1 LGALATLFPRSVR
14 GNLALHSSEGT
25 KMSATTA
32 AAVRHQSSTFKILA
46 AASIGNA
53 LEWYDI
59 LVYGYFAVTISKL
72 FFPTA
77 DPTTAL
83 LLAFGTFGVSYLVRP
98 LGALVLGA
106 YADRAG
112 RRAAMLLSIV
122 VMTIGTGL
130 MAIMP
135 TYATVGIVAPVAVLL
150 ARLLQGFAVA
160 GEFGSAT
167 AFLVEHSPDRKGFF
181 ASFQWFG
188 QGLAAVLA
196 SFFGVILFGWLT
208 ADQLNSWGWRLPFF
222 FGLLIGPIGL
232 YIRKHVG
239 ETPEF
244 SEKGPAEA
252 PVRQMFAEHWDRL
265 LMCIGVVI
273 LSTSSNY
280 IILYMPTY
288 AIRQLHLPQSLG
300 FTATMIGG
308 LLLTFGAPFFGHL
321 SDRVGRVR
329 MMMVVSLLFAI
340 SAYPAFVVLVANPSL
355 AGIVGIV
362 CWLSLLKA
370 AYSGTLPALMAEL
383 FPTATRGTG
392 IALSYNISV
401 PIFGG
406 FAPAIATW
414 LVATTGS
421 PLAPSF
427 YLIGTS
433 LLSLVVL
440 IIIHMRVKTT

>member
-1 LGALATLFPRSVR
+1 MSTTVVGAKAS
-14 GNLALHSSEGT
+14 
-25 KMSATTA
+25 
-32 AAVRHQSSTFKILA
+32 HQTSTFKVLA
-46 AASIGNA
+46 AAAIGNA
-53 LEWYDI
+53 LEFYDI
-59 LVYGYFAVTISKL
+59 LIYGYFAVTISKL

-83 LLAFGTFGVSYLVRP
+83 LLTFGTFGISYLARP
-98 LGALVLGA
+98 IGALVLGA

-112 RRAAMLLSIV
+112 RRAAMLTSIV

-135 TYATVGIVAPVAVLL
+135 TYSSVGILAPIAVLI

-167 AFLVEHSPDRKGFF
+167 AFLVEHSTDRKGFF

-188 QGLAAVLA
+188 QGIAAVLS
-196 SFFGVILFGWLT
+196 SFFGVVLFSWLT
-208 ADQLNSWGWRLPFF
+208 TAQIESWGWRVPFL

-244 SEKGPAEA
+244 REQGPSSA
-252 PVRQMFAEHWDRL
+252 PLRQMFTDHWDRL
-265 LMCIGVVI
+265 LMCMGIVI

-288 AIRQLHLPQSLG
+288 AIKQLHLPQSLG

-308 LLLTFGAPFFGHL
+308 LLLMFCAPFFGHL
-321 SDRVGRVR
+321 SDRVGRLR
-329 MMMVVSLLFAI
+329 MMVVVSVLFAV
-340 SAYPAFVVLVANPSL
+340 SAYPAFVLLVANPSL
-355 AGIVGIV
+355 AGIIGIV

-383 FPTATRGTG
+383 FPTATRSTG
-392 IALSYNISV
+392 IAFAYNTSV

-406 FAPAIATW
+406 FAPFIAAW
-414 LVATTGS
+414 LVAVTGS
-421 PLAPSF
+421 PLAPSY
-427 YLIGTS
+427 YLIVTA
-433 LLSLVVL
+433 LLSLAMLV
-440 IIIHMRVKTT
+440 IIHMRVKTT

>member
-1 LGALATLFPRSVR
+1 
-14 GNLALHSSEGT
+14 
-25 KMSATTA
+25 
-32 AAVRHQSSTFKILA
+32 
-46 AASIGNA
+46 
-53 LEWYDI
+53 
-59 LVYGYFAVTISKL
+59 
-72 FFPTA
+72 
-77 DPTTAL
+77 
-83 LLAFGTFGVSYLVRP
+83 
-98 LGALVLGA
+98 
-106 YADRAG
+106 
-112 RRAAMLLSIV
+112 
-122 VMTIGTGL
+122 

-135 TYATVGIVAPVAVLL
+135 TYSTVGIVAPIAVLI

-167 AFLVEHSPDRKGFF
+167 AFLVEHTTDRKGFF

-196 SFFGVILFGWLT
+196 SFFGVVLFTWLT
-208 ADQLNSWGWRLPFF
+208 TEQLDSWGWRVPFF

-244 SEKGPAEA
+244 REQGPAKA

-265 LMCIGVVI
+265 LMCIGIVI

-288 AIRQLHLPQSLG
+288 AIKQLHLPQSLG
-300 FTATMIGG
+300 FTATLLGG
-308 LLLTFGAPFFGHL
+308 ILLTIGAPFFGHL

-329 MMMVVSLLFAI
+329 LMVIVSLLFAV
-340 SAYPAFVVLVANPSL
+340 SAYPAFVLLVANPSL

-383 FPTATRGTG
+383 FPISTRSTG

-406 FAPAIATW
+406 FAPFIAAW
-414 LVATTGS
+414 LVAETGS

-433 LLSLVVL
+433 MLSLIVL
-440 IIIHMRVKTT
+440 VIIHLRVKTS

>member
-1 LGALATLFPRSVR
+1 
-14 GNLALHSSEGT
+14 
-25 KMSATTA
+25 MSATAMA
-32 AAVRHQSSTFKILA
+32 AAPHRSSTFKVLA

-72 FFPTA
+72 FFPTT

-83 LLAFGTFGVSYLVRP
+83 LLTFGTFGVSYLVRP
-98 LGALVLGA
+98 FGALVLGA

-122 VMTIGTGL
+122 IMTIGTGL

-135 TYATVGIVAPVAVLL
+135 TYGSIGIVAPIAVLI

-167 AFLVEHSPDRKGFF
+167 AFLVEHSKDRKGFF

-208 ADQLNSWGWRLPFF
+208 ADQLESWGWRVPFF

-244 SEKGPAEA
+244 REQGPAKA
-252 PVRQMFAEHWDRL
+252 PVRQMFAEYWDRL
-265 LMCIGVVI
+265 LMCIGIVV

-288 AIRQLHLPQSLG
+288 AIKQLHLPQ
-300 FTATMIGG
+300 
-308 LLLTFGAPFFGHL
+308 
-321 SDRVGRVR
+321 
-329 MMMVVSLLFAI
+329 
-340 SAYPAFVVLVANPSL
+340 
-355 AGIVGIV
+355 
-362 CWLSLLKA
+362 
-370 AYSGTLPALMAEL
+370 
-383 FPTATRGTG
+383 
-392 IALSYNISV
+392 
-401 PIFGG
+401 
-406 FAPAIATW
+406 
-414 LVATTGS
+414 
-421 PLAPSF
+421 
-427 YLIGTS
+427 
-433 LLSLVVL
+433 
-440 IIIHMRVKTT
+440 

>member
-1 LGALATLFPRSVR
+1 
-14 GNLALHSSEGT
+14 
-25 KMSATTA
+25 MSTTA
-32 AAVRHQSSTFKILA
+32 VAAAASRQTSTFKVLA

-53 LEWYDI
+53 LEFYDI
-59 LVYGYFAVTISKL
+59 LIYGYFAVTISKL

-83 LLAFGTFGVSYLVRP
+83 LLTFGTFGISYLVRP
-98 LGALVLGA
+98 FGALVLGA
-106 YADRAG
+106 YADRNG

-122 VMTIGTGL
+122 IMTAGTGL

-135 TYATVGIVAPVAVLL
+135 TYATVGILAPIAVLV

-167 AFLVEHSPDRKGFF
+167 AFLVEHSKDRKGFF

-188 QGLAAVLA
+188 QGVAAVL
-196 SFFGVILFGWLT
+196 SSLFGVILYGWLT
-208 ADQLNSWGWRLPFF
+208 TEQLEGWGWRVPFF

-244 SEKGPAEA
+244 RDHGPAHA
-252 PVRQMFAEHWDRL
+252 PLRQMFAAHWDRL
-265 LMCIGVVI
+265 LMCIGIVV

-288 AIRQLHLPQSLG
+288 AIRQLHLPQSLA
-300 FTATMIGG
+300 FTATLIGG
-308 LLLTFGAPFFGHL
+308 LLLTFCAPLFGHL

-329 MMMVVSLLFAI
+329 MMVIVSALFAV
-340 SAYPAFVVLVANPSL
+340 SAYPSFVLLVANPSL
-355 AGIVGIV
+355 AGIVALV

-383 FPTATRGTG
+383 FPTATRSTG
-392 IALSYNISV
+392 IAVAYNTSV

-406 FAPAIATW
+406 TAPLIATW

-421 PLAPSF
+421 QVAPSY
-427 YLIGTS
+427 YLIATS
-433 LLSLVVL
+433 VLSLVVL
-440 IIIHMRVKTT
+440 VVIHMRVKTT

>member
-1 LGALATLFPRSVR
+1 
-14 GNLALHSSEGT
+14 
-25 KMSATTA
+25 MSATAVA
-32 AAVRHQSSTFKILA
+32 AAAPRQASTLKVLA

-83 LLAFGTFGVSYLVRP
+83 LLTFGTFGVSYLVRP

-112 RRAAMLLSIV
+112 RRAAMLISIV
-122 VMTIGTGL
+122 IMTIGTGL
-130 MAIMP
+130 MAIIP
-135 TYATVGIVAPVAVLL
+135 TYSTIGIAAPIAVLI

-167 AFLVEHSPDRKGFF
+167 AFLVEHTEDRKGFF

-196 SFFGVILFGWLT
+196 SFFGVVLLGWLT
-208 ADQLNSWGWRLPFF
+208 ADQLDSWGWRVPFL

-232 YIRKHVG
+232 YIRKHIG
-239 ETPEF
+239 ESPEF
-244 SEKGPAEA
+244 RDHGPAKA
-252 PVRQMFAEHWDRL
+252 PVRKMFTEQWDRL
-265 LMCIGVVI
+265 LMCIGIVI

-288 AIRQLHLPQSLG
+288 AIKQLNLPQSLG
-300 FTATMIGG
+300 FTATMLGG
-308 LLLTFGAPFFGHL
+308 ILLTFCAPLFGHM
-321 SDRVGRVR
+321 SDRIGRVR
-329 MMMVVSLLFAI
+329 MMVVVSVLFAV
-340 SAYPAFVVLVANPSL
+340 SAYPAFMLLVANPSL
-355 AGIVGIV
+355 AGIVAIV

-370 AYSGTLPALMAEL
+370 AYSGVLPSLMSEL
-383 FPTATRGTG
+383 FPTATRSTG

-406 FAPAIATW
+406 FAPFIAAW
-414 LVATTGS
+414 LVAVTGS
-421 PLAPSF
+421 PLAPSY
-427 YLIGTS
+427 YLIATS
-433 LLSLVVL
+433 LISLLVL
-440 IIIHMRVKTT
+440 VIIHMRVKTT

>member
-1 LGALATLFPRSVR
+1 M
-14 GNLALHSSEGT
+14 SSA
-25 KMSATTA
+25 SA
-32 AAVRHQSSTFKILA
+32 AAPGAPHRTSTFRILA

-59 LVYGYFAVTISKL
+59 LVYGYFAVTISRL
-72 FFPTA
+72 FFPNS

-83 LLAFGTFGVSYLVRP
+83 LLTFGTFGVSYLVRP

-106 YADRAG
+106 YSDRKG
-112 RRAAMLLSIV
+112 RRTAMLLSIV
-122 VMTIGTGL
+122 IMVIGTAL
-130 MAIMP
+130 MAIIP
-135 TYATVGIVAPVAVLL
+135 TYSTIGILAPIAVLI

-167 AFLVEHSPDRKGFF
+167 AFLVEHSRERKGFF
-181 ASFQWFG
+181 AAFQWFG

-196 SFFGVILFGWLT
+196 SLFGVILFGLLT
-208 ADQLNSWGWRLPFF
+208 PDQLNSWGWRLPFF
-222 FGLLIGPIGL
+222 FGLLIGPLGF
-232 YIRKHVG
+232 YIRSQVG

-244 SEKGPAEA
+244 EQQGPAHA
-252 PVRQMFAEHWDRL
+252 PIRDLFATHWDRL
-265 LMCIGVVI
+265 LMCIGIVV

-288 AIRQLHLPQSLG
+288 AIKELHLPQMLG
-300 FTATMIGG
+300 FIATLVGG
-308 LLLTFGAPFFGHL
+308 ILLTIGAPYFGHL
-321 SDRVGRVR
+321 SDKIGRLR
-329 MMMVVSLLFAI
+329 MMVVVSILFAL
-340 SAYPAFVVLVANPSL
+340 SAYPAFVLLVAHPSL

-370 AYSGTLPALMAEL
+370 AYSGVLPALMSEL
-383 FPTATRGTG
+383 FPTATRSTG
-392 IALSYNISV
+392 IALAYNISV

-406 FAPAIATW
+406 FAPLIASW
-414 LVATTGS
+414 LIAVTHS

-433 LLSLVVL
+433 VLSLIVL
-440 IIIHMRVKTT
+440 GIIHWRVKL

>member
-1 LGALATLFPRSVR
+1 MSV
-14 GNLALHSSEGT
+14 
-25 KMSATTA
+25 SAVTA
-32 AAVRHQSSTFKILA
+32 AVPRQASTFKILA

-53 LEWYDI
+53 LEFYDI
-59 LVYGYFAVTISKL
+59 LIYGYFAVTISKL

-83 LLAFGTFGVSYLVRP
+83 LLTFGTFAISYLARP
-98 LGALVLGA
+98 LGAIVLGA

-122 VMTIGTGL
+122 IMTIGTGL

-135 TYATVGIVAPVAVLL
+135 TYNTIGILAPIAVLI

-167 AFLVEHSPDRKGFF
+167 AFLVEHSKDRKGFF

-188 QGLAAVLA
+188 QGVAAVLS
-196 SFFGVILFGWLT
+196 SFFGVVLFSLLT
-208 ADQLNSWGWRLPFF
+208 TDQIESWAWRVPFL

-244 SEKGPAEA
+244 RDEGPAQA
-252 PVRQMFAEHWDRL
+252 PLRQMFAKHWDRL
-265 LMCIGVVI
+265 LMCIGIVI

-280 IILYMPTY
+280 IILYLPTY

-308 LLLTFGAPFFGHL
+308 ILLTFCAPFFGHL
-321 SDRVGRVR
+321 SDRIGRVR
-329 MMMVVSLLFAI
+329 MMVIVTVLFAV
-340 SAYPAFVVLVANPSL
+340 SAYPAFVLLVANPTL
-355 AGIVGIV
+355 AGIVAIV

-383 FPTATRGTG
+383 FPTATRSSG
-392 IALSYNISV
+392 IAVAYNISV

-406 FAPAIATW
+406 FAPFIAAW
-414 LVATTGS
+414 LIAVTGS
-421 PLAPSF
+421 PLAPSY
-427 YLIGTS
+427 YLVATS
-433 LLSLVVL
+433 LVSLLVLVV
-440 IIIHMRVKTT
+440 IHLRVKTAH

>member
-1 LGALATLFPRSVR
+1 
-14 GNLALHSSEGT
+14 
-25 KMSATTA
+25 MSTTA
-32 AAVRHQSSTFKILA
+32 IAAKTPHQSSTFKVLA

-112 RRAAMLLSIV
+112 RRAAMLVSIV
-122 VMTIGTGL
+122 IMTIGTGL

-135 TYATVGIVAPVAVLL
+135 TYSTVGIVAPIAVLI

-167 AFLVEHSPDRKGFF
+167 AFLVEHTTDRKGFF

-196 SFFGVILFGWLT
+196 SFFGVVLFTWLT
-208 ADQLNSWGWRLPFF
+208 TEQLDSWGWRLPFF

-244 SEKGPAEA
+244 REQGPAKA

-265 LMCIGVVI
+265 LMCIGIVI

-288 AIRQLHLPQSLG
+288 AIKQLHLPQSLG
-300 FTATMIGG
+300 FTATLLGG
-308 LLLTFGAPFFGHL
+308 ILLTFGAPFFGHL

-329 MMMVVSLLFAI
+329 LMVVVSLLFAV
-340 SAYPAFVVLVANPSL
+340 SAYPAFVLLVANPSL
-355 AGIVGIV
+355 AGIVAIV

-370 AYSGTLPALMAEL
+370 AYSGTLPSLMAEL
-383 FPTATRGTG
+383 FPISTRSTG

-406 FAPAIATW
+406 FAPFIAAW
-414 LVATTGS
+414 LVAETGS

-427 YLIGTS
+427 YLIATS
-433 LLSLVVL
+433 VLSLIVL
-440 IIIHMRVKTT
+440 VIIHMRVKTN

>member
-1 LGALATLFPRSVR
+1 MSTTVVGAKAS
-14 GNLALHSSEGT
+14 
-25 KMSATTA
+25 
-32 AAVRHQSSTFKILA
+32 HQTSTFKVLA
-46 AASIGNA
+46 AAAIGNA
-53 LEWYDI
+53 LEFYDI
-59 LVYGYFAVTISKL
+59 LIYGYFAVTISKL

-83 LLAFGTFGVSYLVRP
+83 LLTFGTFGISYLARP
-98 LGALVLGA
+98 IGALVLGA

-112 RRAAMLLSIV
+112 RRAAMLMSIV

-135 TYATVGIVAPVAVLL
+135 TYSSVGILAPIAVLI

-167 AFLVEHSPDRKGFF
+167 AFLVEHSTDRKGFF

-188 QGLAAVLA
+188 QGIAAVLS
-196 SFFGVILFGWLT
+196 SFFGVVLFSWLT
-208 ADQLNSWGWRLPFF
+208 TAQIESWGWRVPFL

-244 SEKGPAEA
+244 REQGPPSA
-252 PVRQMFAEHWDRL
+252 PLRQMFTDHWDRL
-265 LMCIGVVI
+265 LMCMGIVI

-288 AIRQLHLPQSLG
+288 AIKQLHLPQSLG

-308 LLLTFGAPFFGHL
+308 LLLMFCAPFFGHL
-321 SDRVGRVR
+321 SDRVGRLR
-329 MMMVVSLLFAI
+329 MMVVVSVLFAV
-340 SAYPAFVVLVANPSL
+340 SAYPAFVLLVANPSL
-355 AGIVGIV
+355 AGIIGIV

-383 FPTATRGTG
+383 FPTATRSTG
-392 IALSYNISV
+392 IAFAYNTSV

-406 FAPAIATW
+406 FAPFIAAW
-414 LVATTGS
+414 LVAVTGS
-421 PLAPSF
+421 PLAPSY
-427 YLIGTS
+427 YLIVTA
-433 LLSLVVL
+433 LLSLAMLV
-440 IIIHMRVKTT
+440 IIHMRVKTS

>member
-1 LGALATLFPRSVR
+1 
-14 GNLALHSSEGT
+14 
-25 KMSATTA
+25 MSTTAVA
-32 AAVRHQSSTFKILA
+32 AAVTRQTSTFKVLA

-59 LVYGYFAVTISKL
+59 LIYGYFAVTISKL

-83 LLAFGTFGVSYLVRP
+83 LLTFGTFGVSYLVRP
-98 LGALVLGA
+98 LGAIVLGA

-122 VMTIGTGL
+122 IMTVGTGL

-135 TYATVGIVAPVAVLL
+135 TYNTIGILAPIAVLV

-167 AFLVEHSPDRKGFF
+167 AFLVEHSKERKGFF

-188 QGLAAVLA
+188 QGLAAVL
-196 SFFGVILFGWLT
+196 SSLFGVILFSWLT
-208 ADQLNSWGWRLPFF
+208 PGQLESWGWRVPFF

-244 SEKGPAEA
+244 SEQGPAQT
-252 PVRQMFAEHWDRL
+252 PIRQMFATHWDRL

-288 AIRQLHLPQSLG
+288 AIKQLNLPQSLG
-300 FTATMIGG
+300 FTATLIGG

-321 SDRVGRVR
+321 SDRFGRIR
-329 MMMVVSLLFAI
+329 MMVIVSLLFAL
-340 SAYPAFVVLVANPSL
+340 SAYPGFVLLVANPSL
-355 AGIVGIV
+355 ASIVAIV

-383 FPTATRGTG
+383 FPTATRSTG
-392 IALSYNISV
+392 IAVAYNTSV

-406 FAPAIATW
+406 TAPLIATW
-414 LVATTGS
+414 LVAVTGS

-427 YLIGTS
+427 YLIATAV
-433 LLSLVVL
+433 LSLAVL
-440 IIIHMRVKTT
+440 VIIRMRVRTA

>member
-1 LGALATLFPRSVR
+1 
-14 GNLALHSSEGT
+14 
-25 KMSATTA
+25 MSATAVA
-32 AAVRHQSSTFKILA
+32 AAVPHRTSTFKVLA

-83 LLAFGTFGVSYLVRP
+83 LLTFGTFGVSYLVRP
-98 LGALVLGA
+98 LGAIVLGA
-106 YADRAG
+106 YADRNG
-112 RRAAMLLSIV
+112 RRAAMLVSIV
-122 VMTIGTGL
+122 IMTIGTGL
-130 MAIMP
+130 MAVMP
-135 TYATVGIVAPVAVLL
+135 TYSSVGLVAPIAVLI

-167 AFLVEHSPDRKGFF
+167 AFLVEHSDERKGFF

-196 SFFGVILFGWLT
+196 SFFGVVLFGLLT
-208 ADQLNSWGWRLPFF
+208 TDQLESWGWRVPFF

-232 YIRKHVG
+232 YIRKNVG

-244 SEKGPAEA
+244 REQGPAKA
-252 PVRQMFAEHWDRL
+252 PVRQMFAQYWDRL
-265 LMCIGVVI
+265 LMCIGIVI

-288 AIRQLHLPQSLG
+288 AIKQLHLPQSLG
-300 FTATMIGG
+300 FTATLLGG
-308 LLLTFGAPFFGHL
+308 ILLTFGAPFFGHL

-329 MMMVVSLLFAI
+329 MMVIVSLLFAV
-340 SAYPAFVVLVANPSL
+340 SAYPAFVLLVANPSL

-370 AYSGTLPALMAEL
+370 AYSGTLPSLMAEL
-383 FPTATRGTG
+383 FPTATRSTG
-392 IALSYNISV
+392 IAVAYNTSV
-401 PIFGG
+401 PVFGG
-406 FAPAIATW
+406 FAPFIAAW
-414 LVATTGS
+414 LIAVTDS

-427 YLIGTS
+427 YLIVTS
-433 LLSLVVL
+433 LISLLVL
-440 IIIHMRVKTT
+440 VIIHMRVKTT

>member
-1 LGALATLFPRSVR
+1 
-14 GNLALHSSEGT
+14 
-25 KMSATTA
+25 
-32 AAVRHQSSTFKILA
+32 
-46 AASIGNA
+46 
-53 LEWYDI
+53 
-59 LVYGYFAVTISKL
+59 
-72 FFPTA
+72 
-77 DPTTAL
+77 
-83 LLAFGTFGVSYLVRP
+83 
-98 LGALVLGA
+98 
-106 YADRAG
+106 
-112 RRAAMLLSIV
+112 
-122 VMTIGTGL
+122 
-130 MAIMP
+130 MP
-135 TYATVGIVAPVAVLL
+135 TYGLIGIVAPIAVLI

-167 AFLVEHSPDRKGFF
+167 AFLVEHSKNRKGFF

-196 SFFGVILFGWLT
+196 SFFGVVLFGWLT
-208 ADQLNSWGWRLPFF
+208 ADQLESWGWRVPFF

-244 SEKGPAEA
+244 REQGPAKA

-288 AIRQLHLPQSLG
+288 AIKQLNLPQSLG
-300 FTATMIGG
+300 FTATLIGG
-308 LLLTFGAPFFGHL
+308 LLLTFGAPLFGHL

-329 MMMVVSLLFAI
+329 MMVIVSLLFAI
-340 SAYPAFVVLVANPSL
+340 SAYPAFVLLVANPSL

-383 FPTATRGTG
+383 FPIATRSTG
-392 IALSYNISV
+392 IAVAYNTSV

-406 FAPAIATW
+406 FAPFIAAW
-414 LVATTGS
+414 LVAITGS
-421 PLAPSF
+421 PLAPSY
-427 YLIGTS
+427 YLIATS
-433 LLSLVVL
+433 LLSLLVLVV
-440 IIIHMRVKTT
+440 IHIRVKTA

>member
-1 LGALATLFPRSVR
+1 MSEIAIAAGAPHR
-14 GNLALHSSEGT
+14 
-25 KMSATTA
+25 
-32 AAVRHQSSTFKILA
+32 SSTFKVLA

-59 LVYGYFAVTISKL
+59 LAYGYFAVTISKL

-83 LLAFGTFGVSYLVRP
+83 LLTFGTFGVSYLVRP

-122 VMTIGTGL
+122 IMTIGTGL

-135 TYATVGIVAPVAVLL
+135 TF

-167 AFLVEHSPDRKGFF
+167 AFLVEHSKERKGFF

-196 SFFGVILFGWLT
+196 SLFGVILFGWLT
-208 ADQLNSWGWRLPFF
+208 TDQLESWGWRLPFF

-244 SEKGPAEA
+244 REQGPATA
-252 PVRQMFAEHWDRL
+252 PVRQMFTEYWDRL
-265 LMCIGVVI
+265 LMCIGIVV

-288 AIRQLHLPQSLG
+288 AIKQLHLPQSLG
-300 FTATMIGG
+300 FTATLIGG
-308 LLLTFGAPFFGHL
+308 LLLTFGAPYFGHL

-329 MMMVVSLLFAI
+329 LMVI
-340 SAYPAFVVLVANPSL
+340 FVCCLQSRPIRPL
-355 AGIVGIV
+355 C
-362 CWLSLLKA
+362 CWL
-370 AYSGTLPALMAEL
+370 PIRHW
-383 FPTATRGTG
+383 RG
-392 IALSYNISV
+392 S
-401 PIFGG
+401 
-406 FAPAIATW
+406 
-414 LVATTGS
+414 S
-421 PLAPSF
+421 PSCA
-427 YLIGTS
+427 G
-433 LLSLVVL
+433 
-440 IIIHMRVKTT
+440 

>member
-1 LGALATLFPRSVR
+1 
-14 GNLALHSSEGT
+14 
-25 KMSATTA
+25 MSATTA
-32 AAVRHQSSTFKILA
+32 VAAAVPRQTSTFKVLA

-59 LVYGYFAVTISKL
+59 LIYGYFAVTISKL

-83 LLAFGTFGVSYLVRP
+83 LLTFGTFGVSYLVRP
-98 LGALVLGA
+98 LGAIVLGA

-122 VMTIGTGL
+122 IMTVGTGL

-135 TYATVGIVAPVAVLL
+135 THNTIGILAPIAVLI
-150 ARLLQGFAVA
+150 ARMLQGFAVA

-167 AFLVEHSPDRKGFF
+167 AFLVEHSKERKGFF

-188 QGLAAVLA
+188 QGLAAVL
-196 SFFGVILFGWLT
+196 SSLFGVILFSFLT
-208 ADQLNSWGWRLPFF
+208 ADQLESWGWRVPFF

-244 SEKGPAEA
+244 REQGPAQA
-252 PVRQMFAEHWDRL
+252 PIRQMFAAHWDRL

-300 FTATMIGG
+300 FMATLLGG
-308 LLLTFGAPFFGHL
+308 LLLTFGAPVFGYL
-321 SDRVGRVR
+321 SDSVGRVR
-329 MMMVVSLLFAI
+329 MMLIVSLLFAL
-340 SAYPAFVVLVANPSL
+340 SAYPAFMLLVAYPSL
-355 AGIVGIV
+355 ASIIAIV

-370 AYSGTLPALMAEL
+370 AYSGALPALMAEL
-383 FPTATRGTG
+383 FPTATRSTG
-392 IALSYNISV
+392 IAVAYNTSV

-406 FAPAIATW
+406 TAPLIATW

-421 PLAPSF
+421 ALAPSF
-427 YLIGTS
+427 YLIATS
-433 LLSLVVL
+433 VLSLAVL
-440 IIIHMRVKTT
+440 VIIRMRVKTA

>member
-1 LGALATLFPRSVR
+1 
-14 GNLALHSSEGT
+14 
-25 KMSATTA
+25 MSTSTVTA
-32 AAVRHQSSTFKILA
+32 AVQHRASTFKILA

-98 LGALVLGA
+98 LGAIVLGA

-122 VMTIGTGL
+122 IMTIGTGL

-135 TYATVGIVAPVAVLL
+135 TYATIGIIAPIAVLL
-150 ARLLQGFAVA
+150 SRLLQGFAVA

-167 AFLVEHSPDRKGFF
+167 AFLVEHTENRKGLF

-196 SFFGVILFGWLT
+196 SFFGVILFSWLT
-208 ADQLNSWGWRLPFF
+208 ADQLNGWGWRVPFF

-232 YIRKHVG
+232 YIRKHVA

-244 SEKGPAEA
+244 REQGPSEA
-252 PVRQMFAEHWDRL
+252 PIRQMFAEHWDGL

-300 FTATMIGG
+300 FTATMIDG

-321 SDRVGRVR
+321 SDRIGRVR
-329 MMMVVSLLFAI
+329 LMVIVSLLFAV

-370 AYSGTLPALMAEL
+370 AYSGTLPALMAEQ

-427 YLIGTS
+427 YLIATS
-433 LLSLVVL
+433 VLSLVVL
-440 IIIHMRVKTT
+440 VIIHLRVKTT

>member
-1 LGALATLFPRSVR
+1 
-14 GNLALHSSEGT
+14 
-25 KMSATTA
+25 MSATAVA
-32 AAVRHQSSTFKILA
+32 AKASHKSSTFKVLA

-72 FFPTA
+72 FFPNA
-77 DPTTAL
+77 DPSTAL

-112 RRAAMLLSIV
+112 RRAAMLFSIV

-130 MAIMP
+130 MAVMP
-135 TYATVGIVAPVAVLL
+135 TYSSVGIIAPIAVLI

-167 AFLVEHSPDRKGFF
+167 AFLVEHSKDRKGFF

-188 QGLAAVLA
+188 QGMAAVLA
-196 SFFGVILFGWLT
+196 SFFGVVLFTWLT
-208 ADQLNSWGWRLPFF
+208 SQQLESWGWRVPFF

-244 SEKGPAEA
+244 REQGPAKA
-252 PVRQMFAEHWDRL
+252 PVRQMFVEHWDRL
-265 LMCIGVVI
+265 LMCIGIVI

-288 AIRQLHLPQSLG
+288 AIKQLHLPQSLG
-300 FTATMIGG
+300 FTATLLGG
-308 LLLTFGAPFFGHL
+308 ILLMFGAPVFGHL

-329 MMMVVSLLFAI
+329 LMMIVSLLFAV
-340 SAYPAFVVLVANPSL
+340 SAYPAFVLLVANPSL

-383 FPTATRGTG
+383 FPISTRSTG

-401 PIFGG
+401 PVFGG
-406 FAPAIATW
+406 FAPFIAAW
-414 LVATTGS
+414 LVAVTGS
-421 PLAPSF
+421 SLAPSY
-427 YLIGTS
+427 YLIATS
-433 LLSLVVL
+433 LLSLLVL
-440 IIIHMRVKTT
+440 VIIHMRVKTT

>member
-1 LGALATLFPRSVR
+1 M
-14 GNLALHSSEGT
+14 SSA
-25 KMSATTA
+25 SA
-32 AAVRHQSSTFKILA
+32 AAPGASHRTSTFRILA

-59 LVYGYFAVTISKL
+59 LVYGYFAVTISRL
-72 FFPTA
+72 FFPNS

-83 LLAFGTFGVSYLVRP
+83 LLTFGTFGVSYLVRP

-106 YADRAG
+106 YSDRKG
-112 RRAAMLLSIV
+112 RRTAMLLSIV
-122 VMTIGTGL
+122 IMVIGTAL
-130 MAIMP
+130 MAIIP
-135 TYATVGIVAPVAVLL
+135 TYSTIGILAPIAVLI

-167 AFLVEHSPDRKGFF
+167 AFLVEHSRERKGFF
-181 ASFQWFG
+181 AAFQWFG

-196 SFFGVILFGWLT
+196 SLFGVILFGLLT
-208 ADQLNSWGWRLPFF
+208 PDQLNSWGWRLPFF
-222 FGLLIGPIGL
+222 FGLLIGPLGF
-232 YIRKHVG
+232 YIRSQVG

-244 SEKGPAEA
+244 EQQGPAHA
-252 PVRQMFAEHWDRL
+252 PIRDLFATHWDRL
-265 LMCIGVVI
+265 LMCIGIVV

-288 AIRQLHLPQSLG
+288 AIKELHLPQMLG
-300 FTATMIGG
+300 FIATLVGG
-308 LLLTFGAPFFGHL
+308 ILLTIGAPYFGHL
-321 SDRVGRVR
+321 SDKIGRLR
-329 MMMVVSLLFAI
+329 MMVVVSILFAL
-340 SAYPAFVVLVANPSL
+340 SAYPAFVLLVAHPSL

-370 AYSGTLPALMAEL
+370 AYSGVLPALMSEL
-383 FPTATRGTG
+383 FPTATRSTG
-392 IALSYNISV
+392 IALAYNISV

-406 FAPAIATW
+406 FAPLIASW
-414 LVATTGS
+414 LIAVTHS

-433 LLSLVVL
+433 VLSLIVL
-440 IIIHMRVKTT
+440 GIIHWRVKL

>member
-1 LGALATLFPRSVR
+1 MSTTVVGA
-14 GNLALHSSEGT
+14 
-25 KMSATTA
+25 KA
-32 AAVRHQSSTFKILA
+32 AHQTSTFKVLA
-46 AASIGNA
+46 AAAIGNA
-53 LEWYDI
+53 LEFYDI
-59 LVYGYFAVTISKL
+59 LIYGYFAVTISKL

-83 LLAFGTFGVSYLVRP
+83 LLTFGTFGISYLARP
-98 LGALVLGA
+98 IGALVLGA

-112 RRAAMLLSIV
+112 RRAAMLTSIV

-135 TYATVGIVAPVAVLL
+135 TYSSVGILAPIAVLI

-167 AFLVEHSPDRKGFF
+167 AFLVEHSTDRKGFF

-188 QGLAAVLA
+188 QGIAAVLS
-196 SFFGVILFGWLT
+196 SFFGVVLFSWLT
-208 ADQLNSWGWRLPFF
+208 TAQIESWGWRVPFL

-244 SEKGPAEA
+244 REQGPSSA
-252 PVRQMFAEHWDRL
+252 PLRQMFTDHWDRL
-265 LMCIGVVI
+265 LMCMGIVI

-288 AIRQLHLPQSLG
+288 AIKQLHLPQSLG

-308 LLLTFGAPFFGHL
+308 LLLMFCAPFFGHL
-321 SDRVGRVR
+321 SDRVGRLR
-329 MMMVVSLLFAI
+329 MMVVVSVLFAV
-340 SAYPAFVVLVANPSL
+340 SAYPAFVLLVANPSL
-355 AGIVGIV
+355 AGIIGIV

-383 FPTATRGTG
+383 FPTATRSTG
-392 IALSYNISV
+392 IAFAYNTSV

-406 FAPAIATW
+406 FAPFIAAW
-414 LVATTGS
+414 LVAVTGS
-421 PLAPSF
+421 PLAPSY
-427 YLIGTS
+427 YLIVTA
-433 LLSLVVL
+433 LLSLAMLV
-440 IIIHMRVKTT
+440 IIHMRVKTT

>member
-1 LGALATLFPRSVR
+1 
-14 GNLALHSSEGT
+14 
-25 KMSATTA
+25 MSTTA
-32 AAVRHQSSTFKILA
+32 VAANPSHQASTFKVLA

-72 FFPTA
+72 FFPNA

-98 LGALVLGA
+98 IGALVLGA

-122 VMTIGTGL
+122 VMTVGTGL

-135 TYATVGIVAPVAVLL
+135 TYSSVGIIAPIAVLI

-167 AFLVEHSPDRKGFF
+167 AFLVEHSKDRKGFF

-196 SFFGVILFGWLT
+196 SFFGVILFTWLT
-208 ADQLNSWGWRLPFF
+208 SEQLESWGWRIPFF

-244 SEKGPAEA
+244 REQGPANA
-252 PVRQMFAEHWDRL
+252 PVRQMFVEHWDRL
-265 LMCIGVVI
+265 LMCIGIVI

-288 AIRQLHLPQSLG
+288 AIKQLHLPQSLG
-300 FTATMIGG
+300 FTATLIGG
-308 LLLTFGAPFFGHL
+308 ILLTFGAPFFGHL

-329 MMMVVSLLFAI
+329 LMMIVSLFFAV
-340 SAYPAFVVLVANPSL
+340 SAYPAFVLLVANPSL

-383 FPTATRGTG
+383 FPISTRSTG

-401 PIFGG
+401 PVFGG
-406 FAPAIATW
+406 FAPFIAAW
-414 LVATTGS
+414 LVAVTGS
-421 PLAPSF
+421 PLAPSY
-427 YLIGTS
+427 YLIATS
-433 LLSLVVL
+433 LLSLLVL
-440 IIIHMRVKTT
+440 VIIRMRVKTT

>member
-1 LGALATLFPRSVR
+1 MSPAATANR
-14 GNLALHSSEGT
+14 
-25 KMSATTA
+25 A
-32 AAVRHQSSTFKILA
+32 AAPSSTLKILA
-46 AASIGNA
+46 AAAIGNA

-59 LVYGYFAVTISKL
+59 LVYGYFAVTISGL
-72 FFPTA
+72 FFPKA

-83 LLAFGTFGVSYLVRP
+83 LLTLGTFGVSYLVRP
-98 LGALVLGA
+98 IGALVLGA

-122 VMTIGTGL
+122 IMSIGTGL

-135 TYATVGIVAPVAVLL
+135 TYATIGVAAPIAVLI

-167 AFLVEHSPDRKGFF
+167 AFLVEHSKTRKGFF

-196 SFFGVILFGWLT
+196 SFFGVVLFSWLT
-208 ADQLNSWGWRLPFF
+208 PDQLDSWGWRVPFF

-232 YIRKHVG
+232 YIRRHVA

-244 SEKGPAEA
+244 RGQAPAQA
-252 PVRQMFAEHWDRL
+252 PVRQMFMEHWDRL
-265 LMCIGVVI
+265 LMCIGIVI
-273 LSTSSNY
+273 LSTGSNY

-288 AIRQLHLPQSLG
+288 AIKQLHLPQSLG
-300 FTATMIGG
+300 FVATMIGG
-308 LLLTFGAPFFGHL
+308 VLLTFGAPLFGHL
-321 SDRVGRVR
+321 SDTFGRVR
-329 MMMVVSLLFAI
+329 IMAVVSLLFAV
-340 SAYPAFVVLVANPSL
+340 SAYPAFVLLVANPSL
-355 AGIVGIV
+355 LGIVGIV

-370 AYSGTLPALMAEL
+370 AYSGTLPALMSEL

-392 IALSYNISV
+392 IAVSYNISV

-406 FAPAIATW
+406 FAPLIAAW
-414 LVATTGS
+414 LVTVTGS
-421 PLAPSF
+421 SLAPSF
-427 YLIGTS
+427 YLIATS
-433 LLSLVVL
+433 LVSLVVL
-440 IIIHMRVKTT
+440 GIIHARVKTG